1 MFTEVLSALARRSPF
16 VERLAARVYATADTQ
31 PAPVA
36 VVALTRAAHQG
47 ADLVIRGTDGAYAVT
62 HRATLVGACVVVLAT
77 VVNGDGD
84 RVERTSDVIASLPG
98 VQRAAPVVGRWS
110 LMYPVTAA
118 PIHVDPVAG
127 FSFRMA

>member
-1 MFTEVLSALARRSPF
+1 MFTEVLSALARRSL
-16 VERLAARVYATADTQ
+16 VAERLIARALAPTRPT

-36 VVALTRAAHQG
+36 VTALTRAAHKG

-62 HRATLVGACVVVLAT
+62 HSATLVGAAVVVLAT
-77 VVNGDGD
+77 VVDGRGD
-84 RVERTSDVIASLPG
+84 RVGRRSDVIASLPG
-98 VQRAAPVVGRWS
+98 VVRAAPVVGRWS

-127 FSFRMA
+127 FSFRTR